1 MIYQGIALA
10 DGTMWSVAAVVV
22 DWALQEPV
30 VRIDNNNIIIIADHL
45 FNTSTQ

>member
-1 MIYQGIALA
+1 MIYQGTALA

-22 DWALQEPV
+22 DWALKEPV
-30 VRIDNNNIIIIADHL
+30 VCIDIIAGHL